1 MPCDCPDESEFP
13 ARMTLG
19 PVVEGDEWDGQEFT
33 IEVRT
38 SAYGVTPITWGAPDE
53 TLEAVLM
60 QFHTSEEQL
69 DELAELTSAASAD
82 ITIDDAA
89 NWDITVKPVTFTTLP
104 CLVTDP
110 SQTYFW
116 AMRFKPTGLGFKT
129 YLKGTI
135 QIDRKGVV

>member
-13 ARMTLG
+13 ARVTLG
-19 PVVEGDEWDGQEFT
+19 PVVEGDEWEGREFK

-38 SAYGVTPITWGAPDE
+38 SAYGVTPITWGTQTEDLDE
-53 TLEAVLM
+53 VIM

-69 DELAELTSAASAD
+69 DSLAVLTSVASAD
-82 ITIDDAA
+82 ITIDSA
-89 NWDITVKPVTFTTLP
+89 NNWEFTVKKKTFTTLP
-104 CLVTDP
+104 CPVTQP
-110 SQTYFW
+110 SQTYYW
-116 AMRFKPTGLGFKT
+116 AMRLKPVGLGYKT